1 MSITRNP
8 PAFPLPLG
16 AETAAGAEG
25 MTLRDYFA
33 AKALPGVIRNNA
45 GSAANSDLA
54 PRIASSCYVMAD
66 AMLAARGDGSPQ
78 AADADALND
87 LRAYFQGAETLHDCY
102 RRIEELERDATRYRT
117 WRDGSCSQPSKFA
130 VALARCFTPHEID
143 QALDR
148 ITEEAG

>member
-33 AKALPGVIRNNA
+33 ARAMQGHLSYGKCADMSTKGVA
-45 GSAANSDLA
+45 KHAYA
-54 PRIASSCYVMAD
+54 YAD
-66 AMLAARGDGSPQ
+66 AMLAARGNGSPK
-78 AADADALND
+78 AADAGALND
-87 LRAYFQGAETLHDCY
+87 LRAYFPGAETLHDCY

-130 VALARCFTPHEID
+130 VALARCFAPHEID

>member
-1 MSITRNP
+1 MSTTHL
-8 PAFPLPLG
+8 PAFPTNRVNMNGEVVPD
-16 AETAAGAEG
+16 EEG

-33 AKALPGVIRNNA
+33 AKAFAMLMHPEAKDYNPKATAEMAYRF
-45 GSAANSDLA
+45 
-54 PRIASSCYVMAD
+54 AD

-148 ITEEAG
+148 IAEEAG